1 MPRRADPT
9 SDAGPDDEPTNEEK
23 ILSVLK
29 DAKAD
34 PRNDGDVLGLAQ
46 IAARTG
52 IGHTTSVYLT
62 YLTRRGIIVRVARG
76 RYRLPRQSDTLVGH
90 MQGVTCPPEEKASCS
105 ICREVATTSPS
116 TSSDASTI
124 DDEAAEEI
132 RAAERER
139 IAAAL
144 SKALADA
151 VPQEAID
158 YIRGFQDGANFIA
171 EKVLGISLEIK
182 KEELT

>member
-1 MPRRADPT
+1 MPRRADPM
-9 SDAGPDDEPTNEEK
+9 SDAGPDAEATNEEK

-62 YLTRRGIIVRVARG
+62 YLTRRGLVVRVARG
-76 RYRLPRQSDTLVGH
+76 RYRLPRQNDTLVGH
-90 MQGVTCPPEEKASCS
+90 MQGATCPPEEKASCS
-105 ICREVATTSPS
+105 ICCAVTITTAPPS
-116 TSSDASTI
+116 AETSTI

-139 IAAAL
+139 IAAELA
-144 SKALADA
+144 KALADA
-151 VPQEAID
+151 VPKEAID
-158 YIRGFQDGANFIA
+158 YIRGFQDGANYVA
-171 EKVLGISLEIK
+171 ERVLG
-182 KEELT
+182 LTLPNVEVPD